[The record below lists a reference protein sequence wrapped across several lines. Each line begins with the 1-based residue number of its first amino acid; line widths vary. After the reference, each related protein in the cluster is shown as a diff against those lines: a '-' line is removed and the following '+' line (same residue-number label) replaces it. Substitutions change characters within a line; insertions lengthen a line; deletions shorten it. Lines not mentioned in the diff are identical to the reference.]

1 MIIMYTYLTCMFIH
15 LNRNSG
21 SIQFVSIQDIESGKV
36 KLPDGV
42 AVPKSNSEREEQENL

>member
-1 MIIMYTYLTCMFIH
+1 MFIYIN
-15 LNRNSG
+15 LNSG

-42 AVPKSNSEREEQENL
+42 AVPKSNSEREQENL